1 MTRWKYNIRA
11 RVIALGDMPQN
22 HQAFELFTALIRL
35 GPLGNNICL
44 LYLSRDEWF
53 ATVGN
58 GKCHQIKVIFEFD
71 KTTIYF
77 WGNVGS
83 F

>member
-11 RVIALGDMPQN
+11 RVIALGDMPLN
-22 HQAFELFTALIRL
+22 NWAFELFTTVIRL
-35 GPLGNNICL
+35 GNGICL
-44 LYLSRDEWF
+44 LYLSRDEWL
-53 ATVGN
+53 ATLGN
-58 GKCHQIKVIFEFD
+58 GECSQIEVIFEFD